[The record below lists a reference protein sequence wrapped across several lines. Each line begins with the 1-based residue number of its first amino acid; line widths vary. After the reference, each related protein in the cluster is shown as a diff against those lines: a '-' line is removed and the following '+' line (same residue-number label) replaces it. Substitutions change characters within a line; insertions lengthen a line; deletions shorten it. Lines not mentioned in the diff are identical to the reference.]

1 MTGDQLFYL
10 IKFENMKLWEKGYMP
25 DIQIENFTV
34 GKDPILDMELL
45 PYDIKGSIA
54 HAEVLYEAGV
64 LETNEKEKIIYALE
78 NLHNLWSEGEFSI
91 KTEDEDGH
99 TAIENYLTDELGDL
113 GKKIHTARSRNDQV
127 ITAIRL
133 YEKEQLTSI
142 SQRVKSLISKLEG
155 LSEFHKETPMP
166 GYTHTRKAMPYTI
179 GKWAKAHSDA
189 LVDDLLLLDATLKII
204 DQNPLGTGAGYGV
217 PFPLKREI
225 STEILGF
232 SKIMESSV
240 YAQNSRGKFEGEVL
254 HVCTAI
260 LMSLNRWASDLILF
274 TMPEFGFF
282 TLANELTT
290 GSSIMPHKKNP
301 DVLELIRSS
310 VHHVIA
316 CTSQVQNTSLNL
328 ISGYHRDIQLTKEPV
343 ITGMQTTLNCLD
355 VASKVIDGLSVNSE
369 TLENAMS
376 EDLYSVHKVYD
387 LVRKGIP
394 FREAYKIIASNI
406 FD

>member
-1 MTGDQLFYL
+1 
-10 IKFENMKLWEKGYMP
+10 MKLWEKGYNP
-25 DIQIENFTV
+25 DKQIENFTV

-54 HAEVLYEAGV
+54 HAAVLCEAGV
-64 LETNEKEKIIYALE
+64 LMANEKERIIAALE
-78 NLHNLWSEGEFSI
+78 DLHSIWSAGGFLI

-99 TAIENYLTDELGDL
+99 TAIENYLTEKLGDL

-133 YEKEQLTSI
+133 HEKDQLNLVA
-142 SQRVKSLISKLEG
+142 QKSKALINKFESFSKVH
-155 LSEFHKETPMP
+155 SSTPMP
-166 GYTHTRKAMPYTI
+166 GYTHTRKAMPYTV
-179 GKWAKAHSDA
+179 GEWAQAHADS
-189 LVDDLLLLDATLKII
+189 LIDDLKLLAVVQIII

-217 PFPLKREI
+217 PFPLNREK

-232 SKIMESSV
+232 SKVMRSSV

-254 HVCTAI
+254 QVCSTT

-274 TMPEFGFF
+274 TMPDFGFF
-282 TLANELTT
+282 TLDNSLTT

-301 DVLELIRSS
+301 DVLELIRAS
-310 VHHVIA
+310 VHRVIA
-316 CTSQVQNTSLNL
+316 CQSQVQNISLNL

-343 ITGMQTTLNCLD
+343 MTGLQTTLDCLD
-355 VASKVIDGLSVNSE
+355 VASRVLDGLSVNHE
-369 TLENAMS
+369 NLQNAMS
-376 EDLYSVHKVYD
+376 DDLYSVQKVYD
-387 LVRKGIP
+387 LVKKGIP
-394 FREAYKIIASNI
+394 FREAYKIIANNL